1 MSLKVV
7 ALPDKQPA
15 EKPAYSM
22 DISPISVF
30 GDGTDTIASVV
41 TSVYD
46 DTDAPATFT
55 DMASMHLDATA
66 FSGTVITTF
75 VSGGTDGH
83 SYILRHLIT
92 SAATGIYEVEGRI
105 HVKEIG

>member
-7 ALPDKQPA
+7 SLPDKQPS
-15 EKPAYSM
+15 EKPAYAM

-30 GDGTDTIASVV
+30 GDGTEVISSVATV
-41 TSVYD
+41 VYNDVD
-46 DTDAPATFT
+46 DPATFT
-55 DMASMHLDATA
+55 DLTTMHTDATV
-66 FSGTVITTF
+66 FVGTVITTF
-75 VSGGTDGH
+75 VSGGTDGQ

-92 SAATGIYEVEGRI
+92 GVLGGIYEVEGRI